1 MCRIRY
7 IVIVAVLMLTAGAC
21 KLGKKYVRPE
31 LNLPETLGNDGHDT
45 LSVSAISWDSLYQDT
60 VLQGLIR
67 QTLENNKDVKIA
79 AARLK
84 ELSENRKMSKA
95 DLFPKINARLF
106 YDREYDESPDFAY
119 EAKLEA
125 SWEVDLWG
133 RLRWTDQAALSDY
146 LASVEGQRALRLS
159 LVAEVAQAYFELI
172 ALDQELAI
180 VKQTLQARQEGVRIA
195 KLRFEGGLTSETSFK
210 QAQLELARTRTLPP
224 DLEKQIRVKE
234 NQIALLAGRY
244 PGIVERGKELE
255 EQQLPATLPVGLPSE
270 LLERRPDIVEAEY
283 KLRRAH
289 AEVGIA
295 FTNLFPKLSLTAH
308 YGLESGELS
317 RFLKTPYYYLSAQLL
332 EPLVNMGKNRANLR
346 AKRAAYEQEVY
357 AYEKVVL
364 EAFSEVSNAL
374 VVSAKSRE
382 IRRARQRL
390 EDAARSTLELAT
402 LQYINGIISYLD
414 VLDAQREY
422 FDAQVRL
429 NNAIRDELLATVQL
443 YKVLGGGAE
452 VN

>member
-60 VLQGLIR
+60 VLQGLI
-67 QTLENNKDVKIA
+67 QDVKIA

-390 EDAARSTLELAT
+390 EDAARSTLE
-402 LQYINGIISYLD
+402 
-414 VLDAQREY
+414 
-422 FDAQVRL
+422 F
-429 NNAIRDELLATVQL
+429 RDELLATVQL

>member
-224 DLEKQIRVKE
+224 DLEKQIRV
-234 NQIALLAGRY
+234 
-244 PGIVERGKELE
+244 
-255 EQQLPATLPVGLPSE
+255 TTE
-270 LLERRPDIVEAEY
+270 LLEQLGAGSVPTVTIFNKCDACGNLFVLPFGRNTVRISARTGEGLPRLLQEIARVLPGRVQVMRLRIPYADAGETAR
-283 KLRRAH
+283 LRRLGKV
-289 AEVGIA
+289 ENERFEPDGIA
-295 FTNLFPKLSLTAH
+295 LTATLDSK
-308 YGLESGELS
+308 YAPQ
-317 RFLKTPYYYLSAQLL
+317 FQKYMIT
-332 EPLVNMGKNRANLR
+332 EP
-346 AKRAAYEQEVY
+346 
-357 AYEKVVL
+357 
-364 EAFSEVSNAL
+364 
-374 VVSAKSRE
+374 
-382 IRRARQRL
+382 
-390 EDAARSTLELAT
+390 
-402 LQYINGIISYLD
+402 
-414 VLDAQREY
+414 
-422 FDAQVRL
+422 
-429 NNAIRDELLATVQL
+429 
-443 YKVLGGGAE
+443 
-452 VN
+452 

>member
-1 MCRIRY
+1 M
-7 IVIVAVLMLTAGAC
+7 
-21 KLGKKYVRPE
+21 
-31 LNLPETLGNDGHDT
+31 
-45 LSVSAISWDSLYQDT
+45 
-60 VLQGLIR
+60 QGLIR

-125 SWEVDLWG
+125 CWEVDLWG

-289 AEVGIA
+289 AEVACGYR
-295 FTNLFPKLSLTAH
+295 KYRS
-308 YGLESGELS
+308 
-317 RFLKTPYYYLSAQLL
+317 
-332 EPLVNMGKNRANLR
+332 
-346 AKRAAYEQEVY
+346 EQEG
-357 AYEKVVL
+357 
-364 EAFSEVSNAL
+364 
-374 VVSAKSRE
+374 KS
-382 IRRARQRL
+382 QPPP
-390 EDAARSTLELAT
+390 
-402 LQYINGIISYLD
+402 
-414 VLDAQREY
+414 
-422 FDAQVRL
+422 
-429 NNAIRDELLATVQL
+429 
-443 YKVLGGGAE
+443 
-452 VN
+452 

>member
-133 RLRWTDQAALSDY
+133 RLRWTDQADLSDY

-270 LLERRPDIVEAEY
+270 F
-283 KLRRAH
+283 
-289 AEVGIA
+289 

-308 YGLESGELS
+308 YGLESSELS

-422 FDAQVRL
+422 FDAQVGL

>member
-67 QTLENNKDVKIA
+67 QTLENNKDMKIA
-79 AARLK
+79 VARLK
-84 ELSENRKMSKA
+84 ELSESRKMSKA

-195 KLRFEGGLTSETSFK
+195 KLRFEGGIL
-210 QAQLELARTRTLPP
+210 
-224 DLEKQIRVKE
+224 
-234 NQIALLAGRY
+234 
-244 PGIVERGKELE
+244 
-255 EQQLPATLPVGLPSE
+255 
-270 LLERRPDIVEAEY
+270 
-283 KLRRAH
+283 
-289 AEVGIA
+289 
-295 FTNLFPKLSLTAH
+295 
-308 YGLESGELS
+308 
-317 RFLKTPYYYLSAQLL
+317 
-332 EPLVNMGKNRANLR
+332 
-346 AKRAAYEQEVY
+346 
-357 AYEKVVL
+357 
-364 EAFSEVSNAL
+364 
-374 VVSAKSRE
+374 
-382 IRRARQRL
+382 
-390 EDAARSTLELAT
+390 
-402 LQYINGIISYLD
+402 
-414 VLDAQREY
+414 
-422 FDAQVRL
+422 
-429 NNAIRDELLATVQL
+429 
-443 YKVLGGGAE
+443 
-452 VN
+452 